1 MSPLTPPIFQL
12 IKNIV
17 TDRCFLL
24 SRYTLLDWGFIHW
37 ISSFEPWVSSVKAAF
52 VVKRKSQY
60 ENYGAPRSSMPL
72 DLNSSNHVFHLTKR
86 WLKGETTKEQLKEV
100 QKSIRKEELE
110 SLEMALSSW
119 LNAVIVSKGMAT
131 KSVIYFNILY
141 FISPLTGW
149 SATKHAML

>member
-37 ISSFEPWVSSVKAAF
+37 ISSFEPWVSYVKAAL
-52 VVKRKSQY
+52 VKRKSQY
-60 ENYGAPRSSMPL
+60 ENYHA
-72 DLNSSNHVFHLTKR
+72 FHLMKR
-86 WLKGETTKEQLKEV
+86 RLKGETTKELKEV